1 MVMRP
6 LVKPWR
12 SMEQVSF
19 VYLDDGFARQPEWL
33 SELAASS
40 TQKQDLKSC
49 CGLLRNED
57 KSHWTLMHVANGYD
71 LS

>member
-19 VYLDDGFARQPEWL
+19 VYLDDGFARQPERL

-40 TQKQDLKSC
+40 MPVHFLVPDKKIKKTKSSERC
-49 CGLLRNED
+49 CWQWLYIF
-57 KSHWTLMHVANGYD
+57 TAP
-71 LS
+71 

>member
-19 VYLDDGFARQPEWL
+19 VYLDGGLARQPERL
-33 SELAASS
+33 SVLAESS
-40 TQKQDLKSC
+40 AQKQDLKSC
-49 CGLLRNED
+49 CGLRNED

>member
-1 MVMRP
+1 MAMRP

-19 VYLDDGFARQPEWL
+19 VYLDNGFARQPERL
-33 SELAASS
+33 SELAPSS
-40 TQKQDLKSC
+40 TQEQDLKSC
-49 CGLLRNED
+49 CGLLRNEHE
-57 KSHWTLMHVANGYD
+57 SPWTLMHVANSYD